1 MAVNQM
7 QRNVRFSQVAK
18 TEGSLSRQMQQH
30 IESTEPLQVD
40 FMLTRQ
46 AVMRE
51 TQTHVL
57 IGMGLQN
64 AFTL

>member
-18 TEGSLSRQMQQH
+18 TEGSLSRQMQRH
-30 IESTEPLQVD
+30 IESTPLQVD
-40 FMLTRQ
+40 FMLTQQ
-46 AVMRE
+46 AMMRE

>member
-18 TEGSLSRQMQQH
+18 TEGSLSRQKQQH
-30 IESTEPLQVD
+30 IESTPLQVD
-40 FMLTRQ
+40 FMLTQQ
-46 AVMRE
+46 AMMRE

>member
-40 FMLTRQ
+40 FMLTQQ

-51 TQTHVL
+51 TQTRVL